1 MIRMSEAVLPGHPDK
16 FCDAVADAIVAE
28 CYRADERAYCQVEVS
43 TWCDEV
49 WLNGA
54 IATRKPLAR
63 PLEEI
68 VREVGREIGYVEPCP
83 VVADRYRVRDSVC
96 QEVRDPREWTD
107 HVNDQCI
114 AIGWAGYDEKVR
126 FLPPEHFL
134 VLELKDAL
142 WRSIKSGRL
151 VGHGP
156 DGKLLVRVR
165 ESSDE
170 WRVEH
175 VLATVQQRAEVE
187 FVEFVGWVEAEL
199 AAAYSALRRRDR
211 RWAARWAD
219 IEVLINPNGP
229 LLNGGSDGDNGQTGR
244 KLVMDYYGPRVPIGG
259 GALCGKDFAHI
270 DRAAAMA
277 AREAAVEAV
286 KGGAR
291 ECKVTLAYA
300 PNRDE
305 PLEMGVELRGSGC
318 PPSLGWERFR
328 QSILARVSAEAGVD
342 WWPSLGASG
351 ILCSVSPNGRV
362 ADVIRTVHIQ
372 GGKNV

>member
-1 MIRMSEAVLPGHPDK
+1 
-16 FCDAVADAIVAE
+16 
-28 CYRADERAYCQVEVS
+28 
-43 TWCDEV
+43 
-49 WLNGA
+49 
-54 IATRKPLAR
+54 
-63 PLEEI
+63 
-68 VREVGREIGYVEPCP
+68 
-83 VVADRYRVRDSVC
+83 VC

-142 WRSIKSGRL
+142 WRSIKCGRL
-151 VGHGP
+151 KGQGP

-165 ESSDE
+165 ENEGD

-175 VLATVQQRAEVE
+175 VLATVQQRADVE
-187 FVEFVGWVEAEL
+187 FVEFVGLVEAEL
-199 AAAYSALRRRDR
+199 GAAYQALRRHDR
-211 RWAARWAD
+211 RWAARWED
-219 IEVLINPNGP
+219 VEVMINPNGP

-244 KLVMDYYGPRVPIGG
+244 KLVMDYYGPRVSIGG

-277 AREAAVEAV
+277 AREAAVEVV

-300 PNRDE
+300 PNLDE
-305 PLEMGVELRGSGC
+305 PLDVHVEASGSLR
-318 PPSLGWERFR
+318 PPRFESEWFSLSLLTRAAVAKQAGWRP
-328 QSILARVSAEAGVD
+328 RVGE
-342 WWPSLGASG
+342 SG
-351 ILCSVSPNGRV
+351 ILCGVSPNAPAASG
-362 ADVIRTVHIQ
+362 IR
-372 GGKNV
+372 NVR

>member
-16 FCDAVADAIVAE
+16 FCDIVADAIVAE

-49 WLNGA
+49 WVNGG
-54 IATRKPLAR
+54 IATRKPLER

-68 VREVGREIGYVEPCP
+68 VREVGRAIGYIEPCP

-96 QEVRDPREWTD
+96 QELRDPREWTD

-142 WRSIKSGRL
+142 WRSIKGGRL
-151 VGHGP
+151 KGQGP

-165 ESSDE
+165 ESSNE
-170 WRVEH
+170 WQVEH
-175 VLATVQQRAEVE
+175 VLATVQQRVDAN

-199 AAAYSALRRRDR
+199 ASACSALRRRDR
-211 RWAARWAD
+211 RWAARWED
-219 IEVLINPNGP
+219 VEVLVNPNGP

-277 AREAAVEAV
+277 AREAAVEVV

-300 PNRDE
+300 PNLEE
-305 PLEMGVELRGSGC
+305 PLEVGVEVVGPGSRVGFERGRFEQSRLAGSGAMTQ
-318 PPSLGWERFR
+318 GR
-328 QSILARVSAEAGVD
+328 SISTLT
-342 WWPSLGASG
+342 
-351 ILCSVSPNGRV
+351 I
-362 ADVIRTVHIQ
+362 
-372 GGKNV
+372 

>member
-49 WLNGA
+49 WVNGG
-54 IATRKPLAR
+54 IATRRPLAR
-63 PLEEI
+63 PLDEI

-83 VVADRYRVRDSVC
+83 VVADRYRIRDSVC

-142 WRSIKSGRL
+142 WRSIKGGRL
-151 VGHGP
+151 RGQGP

-165 ESSDE
+165 ENEGD

-175 VLATVQQRAEVE
+175 LLVTLQQREDID
-187 FVEFVGWVEAEL
+187 FVDFVGLLEAEL
-199 AAAYSALRRRDR
+199 EDAYRALQGHDR
-211 RWAARWAD
+211 RWAARWED
-219 IEVLINPNGP
+219 VELVLNPNGP
-229 LLNGGSDGDNGQTGR
+229 LINGGSDGDNGQTGR

-277 AREAAVEAV
+277 AREAAVEVV

-300 PNRDE
+300 PNLDE
-305 PLEMGVELRGSGC
+305 PLEVGVEVVGAKGVVGFERG
-318 PPSLGWERFR
+318 RFR
-328 QSILARVSAEAGVD
+328 QSVIARVPAETCVSQR
-342 WWPSLGASG
+342 PQMEVTG
-351 ILCSVSPNGRV
+351 ILWGCS
-362 ADVIRTVHIQ
+362 
-372 GGKNV
+372 